1 MITHA
6 FLLDGLHRIVKYEG
20 VQGLFKG
27 TIMSIIG
34 VSNGAIQFMA
44 YEELKKQAR
53 RRRVRKYGPSD
64 GPVDL
69 VSCMSDPSVMTAL
82 YADSHPAFYPA
93 HSEQYRIRG
102 LFWPCERHRCH
113 DNISLPGCPDEV
125 AGMQTQQ

>member
-1 MITHA
+1 MLVA
-6 FLLDGLHRIVKYEG
+6 DGLHRIIKYEG

-53 RRRVRKYGPSD
+53 RRRVRKFGPTD

-69 VSCMSDPSVMTAL
+69 VG
-82 YADSHPAFYPA
+82 
-93 HSEQYRIRG
+93 IRT
-102 LFWPCERHRCH
+102 
-113 DNISLPGCPDEV
+113 SLPSWLSS
-125 AGMQTQQ
+125 